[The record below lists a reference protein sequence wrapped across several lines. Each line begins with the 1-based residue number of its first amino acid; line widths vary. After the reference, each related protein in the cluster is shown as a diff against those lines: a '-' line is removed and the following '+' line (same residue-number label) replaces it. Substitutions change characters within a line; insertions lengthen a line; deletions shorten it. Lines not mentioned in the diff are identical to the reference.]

1 MLNSPGK
8 PETSRVHK
16 ERRGFGF
23 ARTPARDRSRR
34 AAHAKRR
41 RAPVVSGGVAVALT
55 PVLALAASH
64 AHNNGLVMGAIWLSF
79 VAMVATVVFMWRRFA
94 QDMLSSLRPNW
105 EDWK

>member
-8 PETSRVHK
+8 PGTSRVQK
-16 ERRGFGF
+16 DRREIGI
-23 ARTPARDRSRR
+23 ARTPARDRSYS

-41 RAPVVSGGVAVALT
+41 RALVVSGGVAVALT

-94 QDMLSSLRPNW
+94 RDMLASLRPTW